1 MSEKSGN
8 SVFSVCMQICS
19 DKQIYIENYRKL
31 ILYTNQEI
39 IIDAKDCR
47 VRILGNSLFM
57 KYYSKFEL
65 IISGEIKELNFLK

>member
-1 MSEKSGN
+1 MPEIDGTG
-8 SVFSVCMQICS
+8 VFSVCMQIFS

-39 IIDAKDCR
+39 IVDAKDCR

-57 KYYSKFEL
+57 KYYSKFEM
-65 IISGEIKELNFLK
+65 IIAGCITEVSFLK